1 MRSLATFALLSIC
14 ACASTN
20 SSSGSGSAATRT
32 ATDTRSCASPYVPA
46 VAETN
51 ASVFERPDSTS
62 TVIGSVPV
70 RTGVCASTST
80 VGFGFRRVKLAN
92 GTEGYMQETALIDSG
107 A

>member
-1 MRSLATFALLSIC
+1 
-14 ACASTN
+14 
-20 SSSGSGSAATRT
+20 
-32 ATDTRSCASPYVPA
+32 
-46 VAETN
+46 
-51 ASVFERPDSTS
+51 
-62 TVIGSVPV
+62 VPV

>member
-1 MRSLATFALLSIC
+1 MRSVATFALLSIC

-20 SSSGSGSAATRT
+20 SPSGSGSTATRT

-92 GTEGYMQETALIDSG
+92 GMEGYMQETALIDSG